1 MFRPEFLFG
10 AVLALSVLCAGC
22 NGGLPQQDAASQL
35 SAAEAAVR
43 KTPTADAY
51 IDLSMRYFQTQNF
64 SACITAATEAI
75 RRKPDSAIAYN
86 NLAACYGALR
96 KWDEEIVS
104 AHRALDLSPDFQL
117 ARNNLKWAESQKR
130 AGN

>member
-1 MFRPEFLFG
+1 
-10 AVLALSVLCAGC
+10 
-22 NGGLPQQDAASQL
+22 
-35 SAAEAAVR
+35 
-43 KTPTADAY
+43 
-51 IDLSMRYFQTQNF
+51 MRYFQTQNF

-75 RRKPDSAIAYN
+75 RRKPNSAIAYN